1 MFILLRVVVNV
12 VINVVIVFIAVVIT
26 IIAFFVIKAIK
37 AFRLIFFTTRII
49 FYRTTPALGLGT
61 TLLLSLKKD
70 SQREE
75 QARKGC
81 FSSF

>member
-1 MFILLRVVVNV
+1 MFILLRVVHV

-26 IIAFFVIKAIK
+26 LFAFFVIKAVMK
-37 AFRLIFFTTRII
+37 GFRLIFFYYSHH

-61 TLLLSLKKD
+61 TLLLSLNKD
-70 SQREE
+70 SQIEE
-75 QARKGC
+75 EARKGY